1 MEKALQNYI
10 EELKA
15 DVASLVYSDGE
26 GASFED
32 KFTEYC
38 IEVLDSIGKSEGAR
52 VLSYVHPNSQGGIDW
67 FVLIFGGERRQ
78 ILSKKKAGVR
88 SPKTLKEQ
96 AIADVEIEED
106 SELDFNSEEEDF
118 NVE

>member
-15 DVASLVYSDGE
+15 DVASLVYSDGN

-38 IEVLDSIGKSEGAR
+38 IEVFESIGKSEGAR
-52 VLSYVHPNSQGGIDW
+52 VLSYIHPNSQGGIDW
-67 FVLIFGGERRQ
+67 KINGYCLKDQFKDENNKIYFETLDLLLLI
-78 ILSKKKAGVR
+78 
-88 SPKTLKEQ
+88 
-96 AIADVEIEED
+96 
-106 SELDFNSEEEDF
+106 SEMTVTSTIFRKMNIQNL
-118 NVE
+118 